1 MKKKKNLKNLSEFI
15 DDNFGK
21 TGTNKRES
29 FEKGYSDFKM
39 GVLIQEARLQRG
51 LTQEQVA
58 KKCGTSKGYISK
70 IENNIKDVRLSTLQ
84 KIIETG
90 LDGRLQFSIKL

>member
-1 MKKKKNLKNLSEFI
+1 MKKKKNLKNLEEFI
-15 DDNFGK
+15 DESFGK
-21 TGTNKRES
+21 PGTKKRDK

-51 LTQEQVA
+51 FTQEQVA

-90 LDGRLQFSIKL
+90 LEGRLQISIKL

>member
-1 MKKKKNLKNLSEFI
+1 MKKKKNLKNLEEFI
-15 DDNFGK
+15 DENFGNP
-21 TGTNKRES
+21 GTKKRDK

-39 GVLIQEARLQRG
+39 GVLIQEARLRKG
-51 LTQEQVA
+51 FTQEQVA

-90 LDGRLQFSIKL
+90 LEGRLKLSIKL